1 MFHFVCVP
9 VFFSY
14 VDHQRLMSVIAPD
27 ACDSLYQHVCVFLCV
42 TSVLSHNHCVE
53 PSAIR

>member
-9 VFFSY
+9 VFCSY
-14 VDHQRLMSVIAPD
+14 VDPQRLMCVIAPD
-27 ACDSLYQHVCVFLCV
+27 ACDSLSRHVCVSLCV
-42 TSVLSHNHCVE
+42 TSVLSHDHCVK